1 LLVISQTYDR
11 WFEVEILFRRF
22 MAGRRHTRATLL
34 VLVFISA
41 SFSGCF
47 GENEVDGVSSA
58 NDVVVTP
65 AILSGGVFQGLTIAA
80 EKDLSAF
87 IPYLIKNDDTGYV
100 QNSTVVDLEAGE
112 SVLLNVLAPPRTDTA
127 VVLIGDYGRE
137 NWPIRFVDESWK
149 TWYVRNGYDLDDNPG
164 IKRIEGV
171 NGSIDTITYSNES
184 DGPVIATTIPVKR
197 DMAAA
202 YSEADGG
209 RHSMGVVDG
218 RTTFNYL
225 NMLSDESADP
235 SDAADGAIGYL
246 DRWAGQGNLA
256 YEDAAQ
262 YLIQT
267 LENFGLEVITQRFV
281 YDSLMTGAQNPEAYN
296 ICGYRFGSED
306 PNKWM
311 VFGAHFDIAP
321 PVNGGMLDPHIF
333 GRTYGTRV
341 GAYDNTAGTSMVLTV
356 AEAMAG
362 YETRNTMVF
371 CLWSGEEGGKRGSD
385 FWTDYWVKEDNPDV
399 EVTNYVNLDMAGVNW
414 PGGGGAPCG
423 NGHGGGD
430 GDCDPQ
436 PEIDSDG
443 YPKDEEVWPMRV
455 YIGPSLEHDVMNQPE
470 MVGLAMWIGSDAI
483 GVEEQMSPLLG
494 TGYDAETW
502 KVDDWLE
509 KDRPEIIVYEDT
521 TARSDHAT
529 FQDNLGTVTMGFG
542 GLVDGYWCYHQTCDT
557 VDEMID
563 WMDTTDNGYGND
575 QSGTSNLVD
584 ALDTITWWA
593 TYSFFHLDEQPIRN
607 AYL

>member
-1 LLVISQTYDR
+1 MGRDACRALGLVCIM
-11 WFEVEILFRRF
+11 IL
-22 MAGRRHTRATLL
+22 APLA
-34 VLVFISA
+34 
-41 SFSGCF
+41 GCF
-47 GENEVDGVSSA
+47 GETGEDSRVGTG
-58 NDVVVTP
+58 DVTITP
-65 AILSGGVFQGLTIAA
+65 ETLIGGVFQGLTIAA
-80 EKDLSAF
+80 DRDLSAY
-87 IPYLIKNDDTGYV
+87 IPYLILNTDTQFV
-100 QNSTVVDLEAGE
+100 QNSTVIDLKAGE
-112 SVLLNVLAPPRTDTA
+112 SVLLTVLAPPRTDTA
-127 VVLIGDYGRE
+127 VVLLGEYGRE
-137 NWPIRFVDESWK
+137 SWPVRSIDESWK
-149 TWYVRNGYDLDDNPG
+149 TWWERGG
-164 IKRIEGV
+164 FEAESGQGV
-171 NGSIDTITYSNES
+171 SRVAGMNNSIDTVNTTLSNGGAATPILLTIERPQAPGFAES
-184 DGPVIATTIPVKR
+184 
-197 DMAAA
+197 
-202 YSEADGG
+202 EGG
-209 RHSMGVVDG
+209 RHSTGLVDG
-218 RTTFNYL
+218 RTVFNYI
-225 NMLSDESADP
+225 NVMSDETLDP
-235 SDAADGAIGYL
+235 TDAADGAVGYL
-246 DRWAGQGNLA
+246 DRWAGQGNAA

-267 LENFGLEVITQRFV
+267 MENFGLEVIVQRFV

-296 ICGYRFGSED
+296 ICGYRWGEID
-306 PNKWM
+306 RDKWM

-321 PVNGGMLDPHIF
+321 PINGGMLDPHIF

-356 AEAMAG
+356 AEAMAD
-362 YETRNTMVF
+362 YNTRNTMVF

-385 FWTDYWVKEDNPDV
+385 FWTDYWVREDNPNV

-423 NGHGGGD
+423 DGHGGGE
-430 GDCDPQ
+430 GNCDPEPQ
-436 PEIDSDG
+436 VDPDG

-455 YIGPSLEHDVMNQPE
+455 YIGPSLDHDVMNQPG

-494 TGYDAETW
+494 EGYDAETW
-502 KVDDWLE
+502 KVDDWMA

-563 WMDTTDNGYGND
+563 WMDTTGKDYGEER
-575 QSGTSNLVD
+575 SGTSNLVD

-593 TYSFFHLDEQPIRN
+593 TFSFFHLDQDPIRN
-607 AYL
+607 AYLDA

>member
-1 LLVISQTYDR
+1 
-11 WFEVEILFRRF
+11 
-22 MAGRRHTRATLL
+22 MAGRRPTQAMLL
-34 VLVFISA
+34 VLVFLSA

-47 GENEVDGVSSA
+47 GENEREGVASE

-87 IPYLIKNDDTGYV
+87 IPYLILNEDTGFV
-100 QNSTVVDLEAGE
+100 QNSTVVDLEAGDY
-112 SVLLNVLAPPRTDTA
+112 VLLNVLAPPRTDTA
-127 VVLIGDYGRE
+127 VILISDFGRE
-137 NWPIRFVDESWK
+137 NWPVRFTDESWK
-149 TWYVRNGYDLDDNPG
+149 TWYARDGYDLGDSPG
-164 IKRIEGV
+164 VMRVSGV
-171 NGSIDTITYSNES
+171 NGSLDTITQSNDS
-184 DGPVIATTIPVKR
+184 GGSVIAVKIPVQR
-197 DMAAA
+197 QMAAGF
-202 YSEADGG
+202 SEADGG
-209 RHSMGVVDG
+209 RHSMGLVDG
-218 RTTFNYL
+218 RTVYNYI
-225 NMLSDESADP
+225 NVMSDETLDAT
-235 SDAADGAIGYL
+235 DAADGAVGYL
-246 DRWAGQGNLA
+246 DRWAGQGNAA

-296 ICGYRFGSED
+296 ICGYRFGSVD
-306 PNKWM
+306 PDKWM

-341 GAYDNTAGTSMVLTV
+341 GAYDNTAGTGMVLTV
-356 AEAMAG
+356 AEAMTG
-362 YETRNTMVF
+362 YDTRNTMVF

-385 FWTDYWVKEDNPDV
+385 FWTDYWVKEDNPNV

-436 PEIDSDG
+436 PAIDPDG

-455 YIGPSLEHDVMNQPE
+455 YIGPSLDHDVMNQPG

-483 GVEEQMSPLLG
+483 GVEEQMAPLLG
-494 TGYDAETW
+494 VGYDAETW
-502 KVDDWLE
+502 KVDDWLA

-563 WMDTTDNGYGND
+563 WMDTTGKDYGEE